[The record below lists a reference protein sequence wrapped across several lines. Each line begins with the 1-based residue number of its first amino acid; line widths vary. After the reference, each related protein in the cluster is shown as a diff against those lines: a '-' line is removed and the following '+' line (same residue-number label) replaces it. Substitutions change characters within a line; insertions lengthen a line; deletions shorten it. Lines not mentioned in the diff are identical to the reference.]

1 MCAGLLGPLP
11 LSSSVETASEQHSAL
26 AILPFVAYATF
37 AVAKSGWPHLL
48 DPNMPPEVLL
58 SCSLTSACGALT
70 YISSKVRYK
79 TQVKSA

>member
-11 LSSSVETASEQHSAL
+11 LSSSMEAASEQHSAL

-58 SCSLTSACGALT
+58 SYSLTPALALSH
-70 YISSKVRYK
+70 ILIESDI
-79 TQVKSA
+79 